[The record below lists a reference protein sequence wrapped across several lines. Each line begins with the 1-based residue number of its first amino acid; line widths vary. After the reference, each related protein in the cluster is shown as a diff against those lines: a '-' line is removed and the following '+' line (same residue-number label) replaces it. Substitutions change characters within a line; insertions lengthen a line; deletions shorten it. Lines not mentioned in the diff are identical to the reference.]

1 METYHT
7 DESLEQ
13 LIVSK
18 ENAEKRCINRI
29 HYKFAEKNKKKVLDL
44 TSDKK
49 ELHDNDSNSNFSPIK
64 HFGSKSTSSLPP
76 HNYLKLPKIEE
87 HRASKL
93 ASLSSLNYIHFAP
106 TPMSDHPPKRLS
118 TKLEE
123 EDEEIDVVTP
133 LKRNSIT
140 FNPLNTPIKRVSL
153 VVREIE
159 REIEAS
165 ESEDGYG
172 FDEDDDFADDGLDD
186 EYGDL

>member
-13 LIVSK
+13 LIVDK
-18 ENAEKRCINRI
+18 ENAEKRCIHRI
-29 HYKFAEKNKKKVLDL
+29 HYKFPDKNKKKVLDL

-49 ELHDNDSNSNFSPIK
+49 ELHDNGPGNNFSPIK
-64 HFGSKSTSSLPP
+64 HFGSKSTSSLP

-118 TKLEE
+118 AKLTE
-123 EDEEIDVVTP
+123 EDEELDVVTP

-153 VVREIE
+153 VVRDIE

-165 ESEDGYG
+165 ESEYG
-172 FDEDDDFADDGLDD
+172 FDSEDDFMDDGMDE